1 MDSSKKNYTTFEDYY
16 RLLGNEPMTDE
27 EFEKMMLPTNDDLS
41 IEEITVETMKET
53 QTILMRSLEKLDDDK
68 REV

>member
-1 MDSSKKNYTTFEDYY
+1 MEPPKNYTTFEDYY
-16 RLLGNEPMTDE
+16 RLLGSEPITDE
-27 EFEKMMLPTNDDLS
+27 EFKERMLPTNDDLS

-53 QTILMRSLEKLDDDK
+53 QLILTRSLEKPDDES